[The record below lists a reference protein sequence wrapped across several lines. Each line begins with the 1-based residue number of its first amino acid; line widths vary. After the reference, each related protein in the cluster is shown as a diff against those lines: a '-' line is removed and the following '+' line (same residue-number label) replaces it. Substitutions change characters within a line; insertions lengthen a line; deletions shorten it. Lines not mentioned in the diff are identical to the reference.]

1 MDSHDKATAHP
12 DALLNRRSLVRAGL
26 EIISIVLAVLLALAV
41 SEWQE
46 NRNNLE
52 RTEAALRQVR
62 TELSNNLELLEFV
75 HDKNVALIELLGQE
89 STTVD
94 QEAQFLPALQIADS
108 AWKAL
113 GSTGLSGFVDFD
125 LMITLSQTYS
135 LIDIYRRTGYSLLD
149 ANLWILATVTATE
162 RDMKKIDDANLF
174 AMNFISQFQL
184 IVDIESALIDA
195 HRTALAEPGLSASRA
210 AAVE

>member
-1 MDSHDKATAHP
+1 MENQDEEVTRP
-12 DALLNRRSLVRAGL
+12 MPLLNRRSMVRAGL

-52 RTEAALRQVR
+52 RTEAALRQVE
-62 TELSNNLELLEFV
+62 TELSQNLELLEYV
-75 HDKNVALIELLGQE
+75 HDRNVALIALLTQE
-89 STTVD
+89 SPTVD
-94 QEAQFLPALQIADS
+94 QEAQFTPALQIADS

-125 LMITLSQTYS
+125 LMVTLSQTYS
-135 LIDIYRRTGYSLLD
+135 LIDIYRRSGYSLLD
-149 ANLWILATVTATE
+149 ANLWVMATATATE
-162 RDMKKIDDANLF
+162 RDMQKIDNTNLF
-174 AMNFISQFQL
+174 ALNFISQFRL

-195 HRTALAEPGLSASRA
+195 HRKALAEPGLSKKD
-210 AAVE
+210 

>member
-1 MDSHDKATAHP
+1 MEIHDKEVAPAMS
-12 DALLNRRSLVRAGL
+12 LLNRRSVFRAGL

-46 NRNNLE
+46 NRNKLE
-52 RTEAALRQVR
+52 RTEAALRQVQ
-62 TELSNNLELLEFV
+62 TELSQNLELLEFV
-75 HDKNVALIELLGQE
+75 HDRNVALIELLSQE

-94 QEAQFLPALQIADS
+94 QEAQFTPALQIADS

-125 LMITLSQTYS
+125 LMVTLSQTYA
-135 LIDIYRRTGYSLLD
+135 LIDIYRRSGYSLLD
-149 ANLWILATVTATE
+149 ANLWVMATATATE
-162 RDMKKIDDANLF
+162 RDMKKIDDSNLF
-174 AMNFISQFQL
+174 ALNFISQFQL

-195 HRTALAEPGLSASRA
+195 HRKALAEPGLSKKD
-210 AAVE
+210 